1 MKKKVLFALIALVSF
16 VTSWAALPP
25 GDGPQQE
32 QVTGATL
39 TTTKVVYNGSATLA
53 PAISKVTLST
63 GAQSQKD
70 YKFYAVTEATNDAP
84 SFTKDGA
91 PEERGASKVP
101 THVGFWYAWFHEGPN
116 KFGVKFEVEKATL
129 KIDLLQISKYVGEND
144 PNLTFETIGEWAQ
157 ITGWGEGDDI
167 TNTTINGI
175 QFKRVDVGEDAY
187 AEDGSQKQYT
197 YTLEEGLTATTT
209 ILGTAY
215 ENYNVGIGQSSK
227 LLINKSILYVAVKD
241 WCQSKTFGEND
252 PDFNT
257 ARSYTLSA
265 KATEDATAN
274 IVFVIP
280 EGTTFRISRATGD
293 NAGQYAFQANP
304 EIYRNYEK
312 VIFTPAN
319 FTINPKPIDIA
330 GATFS
335 ESYVYEGKDLEPKP
349 TEVWYMNGTEKV
361 NLGTSDYTVTYST
374 NYRRDVTGTN
384 QNFWPTATVTP
395 KGNYK
400 LKSANSAK
408 TVKFQITKAPLKFAI
423 GDNYKVL
430 GEDDPNPLTTLDF
443 DYLANKGL
451 RGTDKTDAFAAS
463 VASQVL
469 TREAGE
475 DFGQYAITVKEN
487 ATLTNYSIESSTPGT
502 FYIIRGENTIVVN
515 IGNATITYE
524 DEYDLTK
531 LVSVELP
538 ENFQG
543 NESVG
548 DDLYEY
554 VITQVTKGQRQNNN
568 ELVEVT
574 TDNVGSYIV
583 YIKNGPEVMG
593 NYRVLYLKGNL
604 TINRLNLY
612 IQPDKVTKV
621 YGDDDPA
628 MTAWS
633 LYKITGYTR
642 TGEPIYT
649 KYTKEVDVPQA
660 NYLGG
665 TSRFDYRIQRE
676 DGENVRKYT
685 TYFAPRRTSILSG
698 NTQSYGTRS
707 EGNYTFQTINGEFE
721 ITKADLTIKVSGTS
735 KTYGDPDPTTG
746 FRAIAGSNNTKFENN
761 HIAIEIEGA
770 KRREA
775 RSIAELVAYGSRSNN
790 VITYRTAGEDAGA
803 YDIKNINAPISGN
816 GHNTIFD
823 NYTVKFNEDKSDDK
837 FTINPRHLKVKAND
851 QSIKYGTE
859 IDPYDLTVVGGN
871 YEYSDNELS
880 GDLAKKDIILTKLGN
895 LVEDTYEDVF
905 KPLTTEYT
913 QAGKV
918 FENAFSEIEL
928 TDAAKN
934 NYVIDSYD
942 NGYLYIEQADVLY
955 LDMKD
960 LAQALNDHR
969 GRTVEVRLCGAPVKE
984 EGCDPFRQFVAYQ
997 WNTLVL
1003 PFTAMPRE
1011 ISEAFR
1017 YAVIDTLNV
1026 GNKVENSFSLAIR
1039 TRRIDANT
1047 PFIIQT
1053 DKSWRYDA
1061 APEAEANP
1069 ELITFG
1075 QRKIADF
1082 DYLNDV
1088 PTAEDAAGNK
1098 IIGTY
1103 KPKSDFTAA
1112 NYIMRR
1118 NSGAFFRFVPSAE
1131 DPNPSYDM
1139 IQTEAYLQ
1147 AAKADGPVRVFID
1160 EEDGSTTAIEFVDAD
1175 AEVAAEAAEGWYT
1188 VTGVKLDGE
1197 PTVSGTYIFNGKKVF
1212 FQAK

>member
-25 GDGPQQE
+25 GQQE

-53 PAISKVTLST
+53 PAISTVTLST

-70 YKFYAVTEATNDAP
+70 YKFYAVTEATKDAP

-91 PEERGASKVP
+91 PEERDASKVP

-274 IVFVIP
+274 IGFVIP
-280 EGTTFRISRATGD
+280 EGTTFRISRATGN

-319 FTINPKPIDIA
+319 FTINPKAINIA

-335 ESYVYEGKDLEPKP
+335 ESYVYEGKNLEPKP

-361 NLGTSDYTVTYST
+361 NLGTSDYTVTYGP
-374 NYRRDVTGTN
+374 NNRRDVTGTN
-384 QNFWPTATVTP
+384 QNDWPTAIVTP
-395 KGNYK
+395 TGNYK
-400 LKSANSAK
+400 LGAAV
-408 TVKFQITKAPLKFAI
+408 TVKFQITKAPLKFTI
-423 GDNYKVL
+423 NDNYKVL
-430 GEDDPNPLTTLDF
+430 GADDPDPLTTLDF

-475 DFGQYAITVKEN
+475 DFGKYAITLKPN
-487 ATLTNYSIESSTPGT
+487 AVHRNYTIEEPTPGT
-502 FYIIRGENTIVVN
+502 FYIIRGEDDIIVR
-515 IGNATITYE
+515 IGSKTITFE
-524 DEYDLTK
+524 DEYDLTE
-531 LVSVELP
+531 LVDVELP
-538 ENFQG
+538 DNFQG
-543 NESVG
+543 NASIEE
-548 DDLYEY
+548 DLQAY
-554 VITQVTKGQRQNNN
+554 VETQVTKGQYVNN

-574 TDNVGSYIV
+574 TDNVGRYVV
-583 YIKNGPEVMG
+583 YIKNGPAVMG
-593 NYRVLYLKGNL
+593 NYNVLYLTGNL
-604 TINRLNLY
+604 TIDRLNLY

-621 YGDDDPA
+621 YGDADPE

-642 TGEPIYT
+642 TGAPIYT
-649 KYTKEVDVPQA
+649 KYEKEVTVPQA
-660 NYLGG
+660 NHLGG
-665 TSRFDYRIQRE
+665 TVYTDYRIQRQS
-676 DGENVRKYT
+676 GENVG
-685 TYFAPRRTSILSG
+685 TYVTSFTDRSTNPLFWWL
-698 NTQSYGTRS
+698 TESYGVRS
-707 EGNYTFQTINGEFE
+707 EGNYTFSTIDGEFE
-721 ITKADLTIKVSGTS
+721 ITKADLTIKVAGTD
-735 KTYGDPDPTTG
+735 KTYGDPDPENGNAT
-746 FRAIAGSNNTKFENN
+746 AIAGSNNTKFLKG
-761 HIAIEIEGA
+761 HITIEVEGA
-770 KRREA
+770 KRNEA
-775 RSIAELVAYGSRSNN
+775 TTIARTVGYGMTINRVFKNRTDGENADAYA
-790 VITYRTAGEDAGA
+790 IY
-803 YDIKNINAPISGN
+803 NINAPITGN
-816 GHNTIFD
+816 GHNAIFD
-823 NYTVKFNEDKSDDK
+823 NYTVKFNEDTNDDK

-871 YEYSDNELS
+871 YEYPDNELP

-1026 GNKVENSFSLAIR
+1026 GNNVENSFSLAIR

-1053 DKSWRYDA
+1053 DKSWRYNYEEEND
-1061 APEAEANP
+1061 P

-1075 QRKIADF
+1075 ERKIADF

-1118 NSGAFFRFVPSAE
+1118 NSGAFFRFIAGDDGVEPE
-1131 DPNPSYDM
+1131 YDM